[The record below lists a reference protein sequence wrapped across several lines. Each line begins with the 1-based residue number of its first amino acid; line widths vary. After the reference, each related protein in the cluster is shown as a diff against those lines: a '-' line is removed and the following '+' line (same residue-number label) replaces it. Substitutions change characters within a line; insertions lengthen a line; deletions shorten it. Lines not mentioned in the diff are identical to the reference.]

1 MAPMTQKQTPAV
13 EENPHAGQ
21 GAVLLDI
28 GGDVGALVVEMPGDM
43 VGVEIEIRRLDH
55 DHGADHG
62 ADHGPD
68 HGAGQAPGHHHD
80 HDHGGTHHPHVAVVA
95 RPGPQGTIPSLVFPE
110 LQEGTYQLTDKGGG
124 PALATTTITG
134 GEVTLLAWPG

>member
-1 MAPMTQKQTPAV
+1 MAPMTQKQAPAV

-28 GGDVGALVVEMPGDM
+28 GGDIGALVVEMPGDM

-55 DHGADHG
+55 E
-62 ADHGPD
+62 HGPE
-68 HGAGQAPGHHHD
+68 HGHD
-80 HDHGGTHHPHVAVVA
+80 HDHDHDHGHGGTHHPHVAVVA

-134 GEVTLLAWPG
+134 GEVTLLAWPATG

>member
-55 DHGADHG
+55 DHG